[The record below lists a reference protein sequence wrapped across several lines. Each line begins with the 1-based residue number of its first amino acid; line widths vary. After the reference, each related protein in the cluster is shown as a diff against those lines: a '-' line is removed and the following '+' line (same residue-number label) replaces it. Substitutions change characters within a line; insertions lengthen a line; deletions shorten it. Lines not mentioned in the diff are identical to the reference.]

1 MFLTKRAAVTLL
13 LVHSGA
19 SVLGGAGVAV
29 VAVAYAP
36 LPNALSAIA
45 GLVIGTALTLW
56 LMGKQ
61 RLRRWAHRRQRVG
74 RWSLR
79 TINWDL
85 VELIVAVAS
94 MWLAAGA
101 AAAILATV

>member
-1 MFLTKRAAVTLL
+1 
-13 LVHSGA
+13 
-19 SVLGGAGVAV
+19 
-29 VAVAYAP
+29 
-36 LPNALSAIA
+36 
-45 GLVIGTALTLW
+45 
-56 LMGKQ
+56 MGKQ
-61 RLRRWAHRRQRVG
+61 SLRRWAHRQQRVG